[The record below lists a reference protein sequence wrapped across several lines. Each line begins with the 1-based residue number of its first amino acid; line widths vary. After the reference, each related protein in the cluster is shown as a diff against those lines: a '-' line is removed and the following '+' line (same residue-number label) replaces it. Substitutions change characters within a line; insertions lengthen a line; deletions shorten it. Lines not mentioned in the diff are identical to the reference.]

1 MLSIFGISFLIG
13 ISITIIVIPL
23 AKKFGKK
30 FKIYDN
36 PNTRSQ
42 HNFPLIRTG
51 GLGIF
56 ISFFATEILILS
68 IFKNQFSNSLDDE
81 KYLIVTLIGVFITMF
96 IGIADDVMSLSPI
109 LRLISQF
116 ILCIWIWST
125 GIKIEWIDMSLS
137 SNHNYIFHLPIFLS
151 ILITMLW
158 IAGIINA
165 MNWIDGLDGLATGLF
180 CIISLSLLI
189 INYQNNYYY
198 GAITASCL
206 FASCLGFLKFNY
218 KPASIIMGDSGS
230 NFLGFTLATNAI
242 TANNLNL
249 DIGEENISVTRVIIL
264 FLLFAYPILDM
275 IRVITLRLVKKT
287 SPIYPD
293 RIHFHHF
300 LYDIGLNHNLI
311 LLFIFSVSGIFIS
324 LSFLILDYDFGKL
337 TLLIS
342 LIFTTFILNK
352 IIKLKRT

>member
-1 MLSIFGISFLIG
+1 MKYIFGISFLIG
-13 ISITIIVIPL
+13 ISITYISIPL
-23 AKKFGKK
+23 VKKLGKK

-42 HNFPLIRTG
+42 HNYPLIRTG

-56 ISFFATEILILS
+56 ISFFFTEILILS
-68 IFKNQFSNSLDDE
+68 IFKNQLSNSLDDE
-81 KYLIVTLIGVFITMF
+81 KYLIITLIGALITML
-96 IGIADDVMSLSPI
+96 IGIADDVINLSPI

-125 GIKIEWIDMSLS
+125 GIRIEWIDISLS
-137 SNHNYIFHLPIFLS
+137 NSQNYIFHLPIFLS

-165 MNWIDGLDGLATGLF
+165 MNWIDGLDGLATVLF
-180 CIISLSLLI
+180 CTISLSLLI

-242 TANNLNL
+242 TANNFNLN
-249 DIGEENISVTRVIIL
+249 IGEENVSVIKVIIL
-264 FLLFAYPILDM
+264 FFLFAYPILDM

-293 RIHFHHF
+293 RIHFHHLLF
-300 LYDIGLNHNLI
+300 DIGLNHNLI
-311 LLFIFSVSGIFIS
+311 ILFICSISCIFIS
-324 LSFLILDYDFGKL
+324 LSFLSLDYDFGKL
-337 TLLIS
+337 TLLIN
-342 LIFTTFILNK
+342 LIFTAYILNN
-352 IIKLKRT
+352 IIKLKRK